1 VNAVDARTE
10 VWLDAALRMSPAQPV
25 FHWRAARRL
34 AVLAYHGVDDPDRF
48 AQHLDHLRGT
58 ACPVSIDQV
67 LSAFEG
73 GAPLPRRAVL
83 VTFDDGHRSVL
94 DVGMPLLRERGIPAV
109 AFVVAGLVD
118 TDAPFWWTEV
128 IELAGRGGSVAGMP
142 PLAPP
147 DVVRALKRVPDDRRR
162 AAIDE
167 LRRTAS
173 GPVTATPQLSSA
185 ELRTLESAGIAIGN
199 HTWSHPCLG
208 RCSDDVVRDEIERA
222 HRALRDALGH
232 APASFAYP
240 DGQHD
245 PRASWALRDLGYRA
259 AFLFDHR
266 LSAPRPRDRMAV
278 SRLRVNSTTTL
289 DRFRTITS
297 GLHPT
302 VHRARGGV

>member
-1 VNAVDARTE
+1 V
-10 VWLDAALRMSPAQPV
+10 S
-25 FHWRAARRL
+25 L
-34 AVLAYHGVDDPDRF
+34 AE
-48 AQHLDHLRGT
+48 
-58 ACPVSIDQV
+58 V

-94 DVGMPLLRERGIPAV
+94 DVGLPLLRERGIPAV

-118 TDAPFWWTEV
+118 TDTPFWWTET

-147 DVVRALKRVPDDRRR
+147 DVVRALKRAPDDRRR
-162 AAIDE
+162 DAIEE

-173 GPVTATPQLSSA
+173 GLVTPTPQLSSA
-185 ELRTLESAGIAIGN
+185 DLRALESAGIAIGN

-208 RCSDDVVRDEIERA
+208 RCSDDVVREEIERA
-222 HRALRDALGH
+222 HGMLEDALGH

-240 DGQHD
+240 DGDYD
-245 PRASWALRDLGYRA
+245 PRAAWALRDLGYRA

-266 LSAPRPRDRMAV
+266 LSLPRPRDRMAV